1 MDLTAAPFTQGQPY
15 SSVLSGVDSR
25 TLRRFCGFSIFPSL
39 TMIQENA
46 WLCHSPAGR
55 GKMRASIHLL
65 RFVSLFALAGVAFGQ
80 FRAGIEGTVLDPS
93 GATVASA
100 DITLRNTATSG
111 ERRTVSSP
119 SGFYSFPELAPGAY
133 TIVAK
138 KAGFADAT
146 LNDIQVSGEST
157 RGVDIALQTAQTT
170 TSVTVN
176 GDTLP
181 ALETGNANV
190 ERSITSAE
198 ILRLPEVGRDPYE
211 LLRLTPG
218 LFGDGS
224 RNGSGQS
231 IALPNTT
238 GPGGSNL
245 SIFQV
250 ENQVPIVANGQ
261 RLSANNYLLDG
272 ISINSLT
279 WGGAAVV
286 TPNQESVNSITVS
299 SNAYSAELGRNSG
312 AQIQVVS
319 KNGTNELHGSAAFK
333 YDDPN
338 FNAFNKFGAIGAPA
352 QRVENAFRQYSGSLG
367 GPAIRNRLFWFFS
380 YEGLHNSSNNPST
393 GYVETA
399 QYRQAVLSLRPDS
412 ITAKVIGPAGM
423 VPRVEAVI
431 PIGCASTFAPG
442 ACQQVSGGLD
452 LGSING
458 ARGAYTTG
466 TGGGLDGIPDVEFA
480 LFSNP
485 ATQTGNQYNGRLD
498 YTRGSDTIAAS
509 SYVTMFNGFTS
520 DPSTGSQPGAD
531 LRNKPITMALTATWN
546 HVFAPTLINEAKAN
560 FTRFASNEVT
570 ASSATNWGIPR
581 VQVESYPFGNL
592 EWGAAQSEASPALFA
607 QNTIE
612 GRDTLNWIRGSHA
625 MKFGLEVRREQDN
638 NNLAGGARPLY
649 SFTGLFNLAND
660 TPIFESIDAD
670 PRTGAP
676 AQAQRYFRDSIY
688 AGFVEDDWKLFPSLT
703 LNIGLRYEYFSAPNE
718 TRGQLSNLV
727 FGPNGL
733 ADSRLAITHTLYEA
747 DRLNFGPR
755 LGFAWNPA
763 QMKRFVLRGGFG
775 IFYDRVPDALF
786 DNSRSNP
793 PFIASYGICCGSA
806 GSPFD
811 AGQIAYTLGS
821 SNSPFSYPANPA
833 LATGVNPVT
842 LAPNPLPGTTP
853 VAVQIWGTPQHVAT
867 PYAYV
872 YSLEASFEL
881 PRRFVVTAG
890 YQGSGGRKLIRIV
903 NQNYLYPNNPGFGP
917 VYFIQPD
924 VNSNYNAFLFTAR
937 RALAN
942 GLQFQANYR
951 WAHSID
957 QASYEGPGFVT
968 NQTYPQDL
976 SFERGDSDFDVRQDF
991 NLSALYELPF
1001 GKAGSRMRRA
1011 LLGGWQINAIF
1022 LAHTGFP
1029 WTPVTGQSVST
1040 PGGPSLSPTRPIAYL
1055 GGALT
1060 DHSND
1065 IFLSPNGDF
1074 PGGGL
1079 NYFNI
1084 SASGPPGIGR
1094 NTLRGPN
1101 YLGDDFSLAKQ
1112 VRFGKIA
1119 GLGENAALD
1128 LRVNLFNAFNKLNL
1142 APFNFGD
1149 SNTHVEDPN
1158 FGRAIT
1164 GLAGRVIE
1172 LQGRFSF

>member
-1 MDLTAAPFTQGQPY
+1 MRV
-15 SSVLSGVDSR
+15 SVFFLLMASFV
-25 TLRRFCGFSIFPSL
+25 L
-39 TMIQENA
+39 ENA
-46 WLCHSPAGR
+46 ALC
-55 GKMRASIHLL
+55 
-65 RFVSLFALAGVAFGQ
+65 Q

-93 GATVASA
+93 GAAVQSA
-100 DITLRNTATSG
+100 DITLRNVETSA
-111 ERRTVSSP
+111 ERRTTSNP
-119 SGFYSFPELAPGAY
+119 AGFYSFPGLAPGAY

-138 KAGFADAT
+138 KNGFADAT
-146 LNDIQVSGEST
+146 LNGIDVAGEST
-157 RGVDIALQTAQTT
+157 RGVDISLQTAQA
-170 TSVTVN
+170 SSSITVN

-190 ERSITSAE
+190 QRSITSTE

-211 LLRLTPG
+211 LVRLTPG

-231 IALPNTT
+231 TPLPNTT

-272 ISINSLT
+272 VSVNSLT
-279 WGGAAVV
+279 WGGAAVL
-286 TPNQESVNSITVS
+286 TPNQESVSSITVA

-338 FNAFNKFGAIGAPA
+338 FNAFNKFGAINAPA
-352 QRVENAFRQYSGSLG
+352 QRVQNAFRQYAASAG
-367 GPAIRNRLFWFFS
+367 GPAIKNRLFWFFS
-380 YEGLHNSSNNPST
+380 YEGLHNSSDNPST

-412 ITAKVIGPAGM
+412 ITAKVIGSAGM
-423 VPRVEAVI
+423 APRVQAVI

-466 TGGGLDGIPDVEFA
+466 TGGGLDGIPDVQFA
-480 LFSNP
+480 LFDNP
-485 ATQTGNQYNGRLD
+485 ATQTGNQYNGRVD
-498 YTRGSDTIAAS
+498 YTRGNDTIAAS
-509 SYVTMFNGFTS
+509 TYFTMFNGLTS
-520 DPSTGSQPGAD
+520 DPSTGSRPGAD
-531 LRNKPITMALTATWN
+531 LRNKPTTIASTATWN
-546 HVFAPTLINEAKAN
+546 HVFSPSLINELKGN
-560 FTRFASNEVT
+560 FTRFASDQIT
-570 ASSATNWGIPR
+570 AASTTNWGIPR

-592 EWGAAQSEASPALFA
+592 EWGAPQSGASPALFA

-612 GRDTLNWIRGSHA
+612 GRDTLNWIRGNHA
-625 MKFGLEVRREQDN
+625 LKFGVEVRREQDN

-660 TPIFESIDAD
+660 TPIFEAINAD

-676 AQAQRYFRDSIY
+676 APAQRYFRDTIY
-688 AGFVEDDWKLFPSLT
+688 AGFIQDNWKVTPSLT
-703 LNIGLRYEYFSAPNE
+703 LNLGLRYEYFSAPNE
-718 TRGQLSNLV
+718 TRGNLSNLV

-733 ADSRLAITHTLYEA
+733 IDSRLAITHTLYEA

-755 LGFAWNPA
+755 FGFAWNPQA
-763 QMKRFVLRGGFG
+763 MRKRFVLRGGFG
-775 IFYDRVPDALF
+775 LFYNRVPDALF
-786 DNSRSNP
+786 DNSRTNP
-793 PFIASYGICCGSA
+793 PFLANYGICCGNA
-806 GSPFD
+806 TTPF
-811 AGQIAYTLGS
+811 ASGQIAYTFGAS
-821 SNSPFSYPANPA
+821 DSPFSYPANPA

-842 LAPNPLPGTTP
+842 LAPNPPPGGTP
-853 VAVQIWGTPQHVAT
+853 AAVQVWSTPQHLGT
-867 PYAYV
+867 PYAYT
-872 YSLEASFEL
+872 YSLEASGEL
-881 PRRFVVTAG
+881 PNHFVLTAG
-890 YQGSGGRKLIRIV
+890 YQGSTGHKLIRIV
-903 NQNYLYPNNPGFGP
+903 NQNYLYPNNPSFGP
-917 VYFIQPD
+917 VFSIQPD
-924 VNSNYNAFLFTAR
+924 VNSNYNAFLFGVR
-937 RALAN
+937 RAYSN
-942 GLQFQANYR
+942 GLQLQANYR

-968 NQTYPQDL
+968 NQTWPQDQRL
-976 SFERGDSDFDVRQDF
+976 ERGDSDFDVRQDF
-991 NLSALYELPF
+991 NLSVLYELPF
-1001 GKAGSRMRRA
+1001 GKDGSRLRKA

-1022 LAHTGFP
+1022 TAHSGFP
-1029 WTPVTGQSVST
+1029 WTAVTGQSVST
-1040 PGGPSLSPTRPIAYL
+1040 PGGPSLSPTRPIAYF

-1065 IFLSPNGDF
+1065 TFLSANGDF
-1074 PGGGL
+1074 PGGGAK
-1079 NYFNI
+1079 YFDF
-1084 SASGPPGIGR
+1084 AAPGPPGIGR
-1094 NTLRGPN
+1094 NTFRGPN
-1101 YLGDDFSLAKQ
+1101 YLGNDFSLAKQ
-1112 VRFGKIA
+1112 IRFGKIP
-1119 GLGENAALD
+1119 GLGENPALD

-1142 APFNFGD
+1142 TPFNFGD
-1149 SNTHVEDPN
+1149 SSTHVEDPN
-1158 FGRAIT
+1158 FGRANT

-1172 LQGRFSF
+1172 LQGRFTF